1 MYAVSVALISACSSP
16 NSPGPPTGPGGP
28 PPVQIGAP
36 VLVGAGDIANCETP
50 GDEATARLLDLYPDA
65 TVFTAGD
72 NVYYHGNAS
81 EFRDCY
87 DPTWG
92 RHKGRTRPAPGNHDY
107 ETPGASGYFDYFG
120 GNAGPRGLG
129 YYTFDVG
136 SWRIYSLNSEPS
148 LAGVG
153 SSQMAWLKGEL
164 ASRPAN
170 CSIAIWHHPVFT
182 SGPNGPN
189 PYMREILRVLYDNNV
204 DIVLNGHDHL
214 YERFAPQDPDGRVD
228 FNRGIRQ
235 FTVGTGGT
243 SLYQNVTVA
252 ANSERIASVW
262 GILRLVLNPGEYEWE
277 FVPVGET
284 GFRDSGTGKCH

>member
-1 MYAVSVALISACSSP
+1 MQV
-16 NSPGPPTGPGGP
+16 
-28 PPVQIGAP
+28 GAP
-36 VLVGAGDIANCETP
+36 VLIGAGDIASCESP

-72 NVYYHGNAS
+72 NAYFHGNAS
-81 EFRDCY
+81 NFRDCY

-92 RHKGRTRPAPGNHDY
+92 RHRQRTRPAPGNHDY

-120 GNAGPRGLG
+120 ANAGPRGLG

-148 LAGVG
+148 LAGAG
-153 SSQMAWLKGEL
+153 SSQMSWLKSDL
-164 ASRPAN
+164 ASHPVN

-189 PYMREILRVLYDNNV
+189 AYMRDILRVLYDNNV
-204 DIVLNGHDHL
+204 DIVINGHDHL
-214 YERFAPQDPDGRVD
+214 YERFAPQDPDARPD
-228 FNRGIRQ
+228 FARGIRQ
-235 FTVGTGGT
+235 FTVGTGGVP
-243 SLYQNVTVA
+243 LYQNVTVA
-252 ANSERIASVW
+252 ANSERLQSVW
-262 GILRLVLNPGEYEWE
+262 GILRLVLNPGEYDWE

-284 GFRDSGTGKCH
+284 AFRDAGSGKCH